1 MKQRCAGVPPTILI
15 TVLSQLPLLM
25 DLRLK
30 GAPAN
35 SIPTILSFLP
45 NLQSLDTE
53 YLLSGSGSYYSRP
66 RVYLPST
73 EDDDEDD
80 TEAKEPPLPVLRH
93 LTVRTSSMD
102 NFGPHKL
109 WRWIRELVPRPGLE
123 TFRLHA
129 FTFNMGYTGI
139 PRMFVLDLAVAHGDS
154 LKHFIVGEAS
164 LTLKDIECLCS
175 KFPKLETIVCS
186 VASADVVSVFPVNN
200 VSGVSN
206 IYLFFT
212 GFNY

>member
-1 MKQRCAGVPPTILI
+1 VLIYLPHASSSIKQRCAGVPPTILI

-30 GAPAN
+30 GAPAT
-35 SIPTILSFLP
+35 SIPTILTFLP

-66 RVYLPST
+66 RVHLPSP
-73 EDDDEDD
+73 EDDGSDNDL
-80 TEAKEPPLPVLRH
+80 PPLPVLRD

-102 NFGPHKL
+102 NLGPQKL
-109 WRWIRELVPRPGLE
+109 WGWIRELIPRPGLE
-123 TFRLHA
+123 TFRLNA

-139 PRMFVLDLAVAHGDS
+139 PRMFILDLAVAHGDN

-175 KFPKLETIVCS
+175 KFPRLETIACS
-186 VASADVVSVFPVNN
+186 VANVDVVSVL
-200 VSGVSN
+200 S
-206 IYLFFT
+206 L
-212 GFNY
+212 